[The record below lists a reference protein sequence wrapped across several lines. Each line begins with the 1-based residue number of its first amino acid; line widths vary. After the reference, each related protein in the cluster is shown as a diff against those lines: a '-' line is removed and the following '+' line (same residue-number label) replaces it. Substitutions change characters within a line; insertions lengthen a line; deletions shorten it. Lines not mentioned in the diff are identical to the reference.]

1 MIYFNLIHVLKNG
14 YRKYICSVKDTYD
27 ILLTLENRYRY
38 KNEDRLKHIKNIT
51 YNNFK
56 DEVDKGGKY
65 GTGLYLL
72 EIPNELGL
80 LKSLYIYHVSSKIKL
95 VERYDVVLIQDYR

>member
-14 YRKYICSVKDTYD
+14 NRKYICSVKDID
-27 ILLTLENRYRY
+27 DLLLTLENRY

-65 GTGLYLL
+65 GIGLYLL

-80 LKSLYIYHVSSKIKL
+80 PNSLYIYHVLNKIKL
-95 VERYDVVLIQDYR
+95 VESFDVVLIQNYC